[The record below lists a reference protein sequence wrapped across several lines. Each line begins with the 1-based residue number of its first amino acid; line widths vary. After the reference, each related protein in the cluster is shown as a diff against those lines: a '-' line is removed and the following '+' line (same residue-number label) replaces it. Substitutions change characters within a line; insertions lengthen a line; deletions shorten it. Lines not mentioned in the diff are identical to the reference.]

1 MNSIKSLFVSTY
13 KLLIGENKRESHQMP
28 CLFFQILAYV
38 VSCFRDLNYN
48 KWKSRSEIIFT

>member
-38 VSCFRDLNYN
+38 VSCFRDLN
-48 KWKSRSEIIFT
+48 